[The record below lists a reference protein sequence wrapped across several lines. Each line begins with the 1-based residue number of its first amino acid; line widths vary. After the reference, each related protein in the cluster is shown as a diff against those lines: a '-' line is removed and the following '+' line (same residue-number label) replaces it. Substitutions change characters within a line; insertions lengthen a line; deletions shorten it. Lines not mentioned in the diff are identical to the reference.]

1 MHDCPG
7 CAAPLHG
14 HEKVCPRCGTP
25 QPVRPEMLEPS
36 IFDRKEDFNPLP
48 LVVGIVLVGAALYFL
63 AQNSWIGQVMNRP
76 PEKVDPLASVTAP
89 QARQMLQQAITTKLT
104 TFGAKGTFKWAAG
117 ENPGDIN
124 TATPVQLTV
133 DTTMPDPTKRK
144 EVIDADAKNLM
155 DKANVTTITLTESK
169 SHSTAT
175 YTLAPPVSSGAP
187 ADGDGSN

>member
-25 QPVRPEMLEPS
+25 QPVRQDMFEPS
-36 IFDRKEDFNPLP
+36 IFDRKEEFNPFP
-48 LVVGIVLVGAALYFL
+48 IVIGIVVVGAVLFFM

-76 PEKVDPLASVTAP
+76 PEKVDPLANVTAP
-89 QARQMLQQAITTKLT
+89 QARQMIQQSVQSKLT
-104 TFGAKGTFKWAAG
+104 GFGAKGTFKWTAG
-117 ENPGDIN
+117 DNPADVN
-124 TATPVQLTV
+124 AATPVQLTI
-133 DTTMPDPTKRK
+133 DATMPDPSRRK
-144 EVIDADAKNLM
+144 EVVDSEAKTLM
-155 DKANVTTITLTESK
+155 DKGNVTSITLTESK

-175 YTLAPPVSSGAP
+175 YTLAPPVSSGGT